1 MLKKLPVQPQLE
13 MLKTVLA
20 SFINPQ
26 HELCL
31 LVKEIDWDYLEKEF
45 TPLYGEVGRPS
56 FPKNKLAV
64 HKQGGKSQT
73 EKIVHVNL

>member
-13 MLKTVLA
+13 MFKTVLA

-31 LVKEIDWDYLEKEF
+31 LAKEIDWDYLEKEGDLPF
-45 TPLYGEVGRPS
+45 QSG
-56 FPKNKLAV
+56 
-64 HKQGGKSQT
+64 Q
-73 EKIVHVNL
+73 